1 MPSAGSTPIIGST
14 STTDGT
20 LVSKRRKLTSVVW
33 NDFDK
38 IIEDGQ
44 DYAICKHCKGK
55 LKADS
60 KNGTKHLH
68 VHIDR
73 CMKRRNVDIRQQL
86 LAVERKGHGK
96 VQIGGFTF
104 DQEMSREKLARAII
118 LHEYP
123 LSIIDHVGFRDFA
136 TSLQPL
142 FKMVSRNTIKG
153 DIMKIYEVEK
163 DKMISY
169 LEKLQ
174 SRVAITTDM
183 WTSNQKKGYMA
194 ITVHYID
201 ESWLLHHHIVK
212 FVYVPP
218 PHTKEV
224 LSDVLMDFLL
234 DWNMDRKVST
244 VTVDNCSSNDGM
256 INILVEKLC
265 LSDSLLLNGKFFHM
279 RCAAHVLNLIVKE
292 GLDVIEVEIEK
303 IRESVAYWS
312 ATPSRMEKFED
323 AARQLRIP
331 CNKKLSL
338 DCKTRWNSTY
348 LMLSIA
354 ITYKDVFPRLK
365 QREKYYMVV
374 PTEEEWNMAKEI
386 CGRLKLFY
394 NITELFSGRN
404 YPTANTFFIKVC
416 EIKEALYDWLICS
429 NDVVK
434 TMASSML
441 QKFDKYWS
449 GCHIVMAIA
458 AIFDP
463 RYKIKILEF
472 YFPLMYGFE
481 ASNEIEKIR
490 GMCYELLSEYQSK
503 SNLGQKTSSYGTSSG
518 STLLELNYDEQDPL
532 SKFDLFV
539 HSTIGESHTKSELD
553 YYLEESILPRNSN
566 FDVLSWWK
574 TNGIKYP
581 TLQMI
586 VRDIYAIPVSKVA
599 SESAF
604 GMGGRVV
611 SKHRSRLHPDTLEA
625 LMCAQSW
632 LWKEKEGDSSIHD
645 SQPQLTIMDEN
656 DDLLVL

>member
-1 MPSAGSTPIIGST
+1 MPSAGSTPITGST

-104 DQEMSREKLARAII
+104 DQEISREKLARAII

-123 LSIIDHVGFRDFA
+123 LSIVDYVGFREFA

-201 ESWLLHHHIVK
+201 ESWLLHHHIV
-212 FVYVPP
+212 
-218 PHTKEV
+218 
-224 LSDVLMDFLL
+224 
-234 DWNMDRKVST
+234 RKVST

-265 LSDSLLLNGKFFHM
+265 LSDSLLLNGKIFHM

-312 ATPSRMEKFED
+312 ATPSRMEKFEN

-354 ITYKDVFPRLK
+354 ITYKDVFPCLK

-374 PTEEEWNMAKEI
+374 PSEEEWNMAKEI
-386 CGRLKLFY
+386 CGKLKLFY

-472 YFPLMYGFE
+472 YFPLMYGSE
-481 ASNEIEKIR
+481 ASNEIEKIC

-586 VRDIYAIPVSKVA
+586 VRDIYAISVSTVA

-604 GMGGRVV
+604 STGGRVV
-611 SKHRSRLHPDTLEA
+611 SKHRSRLHLDTLDA

-632 LWKEKEGDSSIHD
+632 LWKEKEGNRF
-645 SQPQLTIMDEN
+645 T
-656 DDLLVL
+656 

>member
-1 MPSAGSTPIIGST
+1 MPSAGSTPITGST
-14 STTDGT
+14 STNDGT
-20 LVSKRRKLTSVVW
+20 LISKRRKLTSVVW

-60 KNGTKHLH
+60 KNGTKHLQ

-104 DQEMSREKLARAII
+104 DQEISREKLARAII

-123 LSIIDHVGFRDFA
+123 LSIVDHVGFREFA

-174 SRVAITTDM
+174 NRVAITTDM

-201 ESWLLHHHIVK
+201 ESWLLHHHIVR

-265 LSDSLLLNGKFFHM
+265 LSDSLLLNGKIFHM

-374 PTEEEWNMAKEI
+374 SSEEEWNMAKEI

-394 NITELFSGRN
+394 NITKLFSGRN

-463 RYKIKILEF
+463 RYKIKIFEF
-472 YFPLMYGFE
+472 YFPLMYGSE
-481 ASNEIEKIR
+481 ASNEIEKIC

-503 SNLGQKTSSYGTSSG
+503 SNLGQKTSSYGTSSS

-566 FDVLSWWK
+566 FDV
-574 TNGIKYP
+574 
-581 TLQMI
+581 
-586 VRDIYAIPVSKVA
+586 
-599 SESAF
+599 
-604 GMGGRVV
+604 
-611 SKHRSRLHPDTLEA
+611 
-625 LMCAQSW
+625 
-632 LWKEKEGDSSIHD
+632 
-645 SQPQLTIMDEN
+645 
-656 DDLLVL
+656 

>member
-1 MPSAGSTPIIGST
+1 MPSAGSTPITGST
-14 STTDGT
+14 STTDGI

-73 CMKRRNVDIRQQL
+73 CMKQRNVDIRQQL

-104 DQEMSREKLARAII
+104 DQEISREKLARAII

-123 LSIIDHVGFRDFA
+123 LSIIDHVGFREFA

-174 SRVAITTDM
+174 SRVAITIDM

-201 ESWLLHHHIVK
+201 ESWLLHHHIVR

-265 LSDSLLLNGKFFHM
+265 LSDSLLLNGKIFHM
-279 RCAAHVLNLIVKE
+279 RCVAHVLNLIVKE

-338 DCKTRWNSTY
+338 DC
-348 LMLSIA
+348 
-354 ITYKDVFPRLK
+354 
-365 QREKYYMVV
+365 
-374 PTEEEWNMAKEI
+374 
-386 CGRLKLFY
+386 
-394 NITELFSGRN
+394 
-404 YPTANTFFIKVC
+404 
-416 EIKEALYDWLICS
+416 
-429 NDVVK
+429 
-434 TMASSML
+434 
-441 QKFDKYWS
+441 
-449 GCHIVMAIA
+449 
-458 AIFDP
+458 
-463 RYKIKILEF
+463 
-472 YFPLMYGFE
+472 
-481 ASNEIEKIR
+481 
-490 GMCYELLSEYQSK
+490 
-503 SNLGQKTSSYGTSSG
+503 
-518 STLLELNYDEQDPL
+518 STLLELNYDEQDHL

-539 HSTIGESHTKSELD
+539 HSTIGASHTKSELD

-581 TLQMI
+581 TLQMT
-586 VRDIYAIPVSKVA
+586 VRDIYAIPVSIVA

-604 GMGGRVV
+604 STGGRVV
-611 SKHRSRLHPDTLEA
+611 SKHRTRLHLDTLEA

-632 LWKEKEGDSSIHD
+632 LWKKKEGDSSIHD
-645 SQPQLTIMDEN
+645 SQPQLTMMDEN